1 MSEHRSPEPLFL
13 TKNVRLWM
21 YAVGIAVL
29 SVLGVYG
36 ILDGEKIYAFNFLL
50 ATFFGVAAQN
60 VDRGTPAA

>member
-1 MSEHRSPEPLFL
+1 MGEHKSPQPPFL

-21 YAVGIAVL
+21 YGVGIATL

-36 ILDGEKIYAFNFLL
+36 ILDGEKIYAFNFLI

-60 VDRGTPAA
+60 IDRGTPTA